1 MGNDNS
7 KVTLENQQLLLQ
19 LQQQAL
25 NNNQNQNQYH
35 ANQQY
40 NIHRQSNSNLPV
52 ISPVELQ
59 QRVMH
64 PTYATQNHQTN
75 QSHNNEQHQ
84 PQHQQHQ
91 QQPRTLMDILH
102 NKKLMSEIEKN
113 PQTKRKFLERLLSEH
128 QHIMTSNQVTRIK
141 QMLDSLP
148 PANNNF
154 QPREHL
160 FASVNNTLPSTT
172 SSSAIGWNEGTTSR
186 DPSSRALERTQQL
199 DSIDALTK
207 HYKTEAE
214 REEAEFKLEEERR
227 RKEFYEKQRHRRSQ
241 YQTKLSEF
249 EKNDVDAL
257 KVFNLKPNYTLDEL
271 KKAFRKQALI
281 YHPDKPTGNDEQ
293 FQFITKCFMLLL
305 EKQKNRE
312 SDKQFTDLKQGSKA
326 YLEDQTKNYSSNTK
340 VSSPVIQKDKFDV
353 KLFNKI
359 YEDNKLWDSNDD
371 GHGSWFSSNDVET
384 PPDELFGRKF
394 NISVFNSAFEEYK
407 ERLNPNAGAI
417 EQYHEPSE
425 LVSCN
430 TGFTEIE
437 LSAKKVDDFSKPLPI
452 AGVGGK
458 GKDLAFTDLKV
469 AYTSR
474 NAFIDPSKVE
484 YKTYK
489 SIDELKRDRGNVRY
503 DMTPEELRVYNMKQM
518 QKQEEEER
526 RQYLVQQ
533 RDNVTADSYSK
544 IHQKMLGY
552 RGNAPS

>member
-19 LQQQAL
+19 LQQQAI
-25 NNNQNQNQYH
+25 NNNHNQNQYNADH
-35 ANQQY
+35 QY
-40 NIHRQSNSNLPV
+40 NIKRQINSNLPV

-64 PTYATQNHQTN
+64 PTYVTQNHQTN
-75 QSHNNEQHQ
+75 KHNNNEEH
-84 PQHQQHQ
+84 H
-91 QQPRTLMDILH
+91 PRTLIDILH

-128 QHIMTSNQVTRIK
+128 QHIMTSNQVIRIK
-141 QMLDSLP
+141 QMLDGLP

-154 QPREHL
+154 QPREQL
-160 FASVNNTLPSTT
+160 FASINNTVPTT
-172 SSSAIGWNEGTTSR
+172 KEIGGIGLNEGTTSR
-186 DPSSRALERTQQL
+186 DSLIRALERTHQL

-214 REEAEFKLEEERR
+214 REEAEFKLEEERY
-227 RKEFYEKQRHRRSQ
+227 RKEFYEKQRKRRSQ

-312 SDKQFTDLKQGSKA
+312 SDKQFTDLKQGSKE
-326 YLEDQTKNYSSNTK
+326 YLEDQTNNNSSNTK
-340 VSSPVIQKDKFDV
+340 VSFPVIQKDKFDV

-359 YEDNKLWDSNDD
+359 YDENKLWDSNDD
-371 GHGSWFSSNDVET
+371 GHGSWFSSNEVES
-384 PPDELFGRKF
+384 PPDELFSSKF

-437 LSAKKVDDFSKPLPI
+437 QSAKKVDDFSKPLTI
-452 AGVGGK
+452 TGVGGK

-489 SIDELKRDRGNVRY
+489 SIDELKRDRGNIRY
-503 DMTPEELRVYNMKQM
+503 DMTSDESRIYNMKQM

>member
-1 MGNDNS
+1 
-7 KVTLENQQLLLQ
+7 
-19 LQQQAL
+19 
-25 NNNQNQNQYH
+25 
-35 ANQQY
+35 
-40 NIHRQSNSNLPV
+40 
-52 ISPVELQ
+52 
-59 QRVMH
+59 
-64 PTYATQNHQTN
+64 
-75 QSHNNEQHQ
+75 
-84 PQHQQHQ
+84 
-91 QQPRTLMDILH
+91 
-102 NKKLMSEIEKN
+102 
-113 PQTKRKFLERLLSEH
+113 
-128 QHIMTSNQVTRIK
+128 
-141 QMLDSLP
+141 
-148 PANNNF
+148 
-154 QPREHL
+154 
-160 FASVNNTLPSTT
+160 
-172 SSSAIGWNEGTTSR
+172 
-186 DPSSRALERTQQL
+186 
-199 DSIDALTK
+199 
-207 HYKTEAE
+207 
-214 REEAEFKLEEERR
+214 
-227 RKEFYEKQRHRRSQ
+227 
-241 YQTKLSEF
+241 
-249 EKNDVDAL
+249 
-257 KVFNLKPNYTLDEL
+257 LKPNYTLEEL

-326 YLEDQTKNYSSNTK
+326 YLEDQNKSYSSQSQSSN
-340 VSSPVIQKDKFDV
+340 SPVVQKDKFDV

-371 GHGSWFSSNDVET
+371 GHGSWFSSNET
-384 PPDELFGRKF
+384 ESQSDELFGRKF

-437 LSAKKVDDFSKPLPI
+437 LGAKKVDDFSKPLPI
-452 AGVGGK
+452 SGVGGK

-474 NAFIDPSKVE
+474 NAFIDPNKVE

>member
-7 KVTLENQQLLLQ
+7 KVSLENQQLLLQ

-25 NNNQNQNQYH
+25 NNQYQHQTQNQIQHQPNY
-35 ANQQY
+35 ANTPRYQK
-40 NIHRQSNSNLPV
+40 SSNLPV
-52 ISPVELQ
+52 ISPAELQ

-64 PTYATQNHQTN
+64 PTHADAYSNIN
-75 QSHNNEQHQ
+75 HNNHNNHE
-84 PQHQQHQ
+84 
-91 QQPRTLMDILH
+91 QPRTLMDILH
-102 NKKLMSEIEKN
+102 NKKLMAEIEKN

-128 QHIMTSNQVTRIK
+128 QHIMTSNQVSRIK
-141 QMLDSLP
+141 HMLDTLP

-154 QPREHL
+154 QPREQV
-160 FASVNNTLPSTT
+160 FASVHDVLPPT
-172 SSSAIGWNEGTTSR
+172 SPTSAIGWNEGTSRR

-227 RKEFYEKQRHRRSQ
+227 RKEFYEKQRQRRTQ
-241 YQTKLSEF
+241 YQSKLTEL
-249 EKNDVDAL
+249 EKNNVDAL
-257 KVFNLKPNYTLDEL
+257 KVFNLKANYTLEEL

-305 EKQKNRE
+305 EKHKNRE
-312 SDKQFTDLKQGSKA
+312 SDRQFNDLKQGSKA
-326 YLEDQTKNYSSNTK
+326 YLEDQNKSYQSQSSN
-340 VSSPVIQKDKFDV
+340 SQSPVIQKDKFDV

-359 YEDNKLWDSNDD
+359 YEENKLWDSNDD
-371 GHGSWFSSNDVET
+371 GHGSWFSSNET
-384 PPDELFGRKF
+384 ETQPDELFGRKF
-394 NISVFNSAFEEYK
+394 NMSVFNSAFEEYK
-407 ERLNPNAGAI
+407 DRLNPNAGAI

-437 LSAKKVDDFSKPLPI
+437 LAAKKIDDFSKPLPI
-452 AGVGGK
+452 AGVGSGK

-474 NAFIDPSKVE
+474 GAFIDPKKVE

-503 DMTPEELRVYNMKQM
+503 DMTPDELRVYNMKQK

-533 RDNVTADSYSK
+533 RDSVTADTYSK

-552 RGNAPS
+552 RGSAPS

>member
-25 NNNQNQNQYH
+25 NNNQNQYH

-40 NIHRQSNSNLPV
+40 NIQRQSNSNLPV
-52 ISPVELQ
+52 ISPAELQ

-75 QSHNNEQHQ
+75 QFHNNEQ
-84 PQHQQHQ
+84 PQHQQH
-91 QQPRTLMDILH
+91 QPRTLMDILH

-141 QMLDSLP
+141 QMLDGLP

-154 QPREHL
+154 QPREQL
-160 FASVNNTLPSTT
+160 FASVSNTLPSTT

-227 RKEFYEKQRHRRSQ
+227 RKEFYEKQRQRRSQ

-452 AGVGGK
+452 TGVGGK

-518 QKQEEEER
+518 QKQEEEEQ

>member
-7 KVTLENQQLLLQ
+7 KITLENQQLLLQ

-25 NNNQNQNQYH
+25 NNQYH
-35 ANQQY
+35 SNQQY
-40 NIHRQSNSNLPV
+40 NTNHHQSNSYPQTNYQGAKLPV
-52 ISPVELQ
+52 ISPAELQ
-59 QRVMH
+59 QRVIH
-64 PTYATQNHQTN
+64 PTHADSYLHSQQK
-75 QSHNNEQHQ
+75 QSNTDK
-84 PQHQQHQ
+84 
-91 QQPRTLMDILH
+91 PRTLMDILH
-102 NKKLMSEIEKN
+102 NKKLMTEIEKN
-113 PQTKRKFLERLLSEH
+113 PQTKRKFLERLLGEH
-128 QHIMTSNQVTRIK
+128 QHIMTSNQVMRIK

-154 QPREHL
+154 QPREQQ
-160 FASVNNTLPSTT
+160 FASIRESPTT
-172 SSSAIGWNEGTTSR
+172 STIGWNEGTTSR
-186 DPSSRALERTQQL
+186 DTSSRALERTQQL

-227 RKEFYEKQRHRRSQ
+227 RKEFYEKQRQRRSQ
-241 YQTKLSEF
+241 YQNKLSEF
-249 EKNDVDAL
+249 EKNNVDAL
-257 KVFNLKPNYTLDEL
+257 KVFNLKPNYTLEEL

-312 SDKQFTDLKQGSKA
+312 SDKQFTDLKHGSKA
-326 YLEDQTKNYSSNTK
+326 YLEDQNKSYSSQSQSSN
-340 VSSPVIQKDKFDV
+340 SPVVQKDKFDV

-371 GHGSWFSSNDVET
+371 GHGSWFSSNET
-384 PPDELFGRKF
+384 ESQSDELFGRKF

-437 LSAKKVDDFSKPLPI
+437 LAAKKVDDFSKPLPI
-452 AGVGGK
+452 SGVGGK

-474 NAFIDPSKVE
+474 NAFIDPNKVE

>member
-25 NNNQNQNQYH
+25 NNNQNQYH

-40 NIHRQSNSNLPV
+40 NIQRQSNSNLPV
-52 ISPVELQ
+52 ISPAELQ

-75 QSHNNEQHQ
+75 QFHNNEQ
-84 PQHQQHQ
+84 PQHQQH
-91 QQPRTLMDILH
+91 QPRTLMDILH

-141 QMLDSLP
+141 QMLDGLP

-154 QPREHL
+154 QPREQL
-160 FASVNNTLPSTT
+160 FASVSNTLPSTT

-186 DPSSRALERTQQL
+186 DPSSRVLERTQQL

-227 RKEFYEKQRHRRSQ
+227 RKEFYEKQRQRRSQ

-452 AGVGGK
+452 TGVGGK

-518 QKQEEEER
+518 QKQEEEEQ

>member
-25 NNNQNQNQYH
+25 NNQYQQHPHIQSNSQYQSNSNQY
-35 ANQQY
+35 
-40 NIHRQSNSNLPV
+40 RKSNLPV
-52 ISPVELQ
+52 ISPAELQ
-59 QRVMH
+59 QRVIH
-64 PTYATQNHQTN
+64 PTQT
-75 QSHNNEQHQ
+75 HQ
-84 PQHQQHQ
+84 PQNNE
-91 QQPRTLMDILH
+91 QPRTLMDILH
-102 NKKLMSEIEKN
+102 NKKLMTEIEKN
-113 PQTKRKFLERLLSEH
+113 PQTKRKFLERLLGEH
-128 QHIMTSNQVTRIK
+128 QHIMTSNQVMRIK

-154 QPREHL
+154 QPREQQ
-160 FASVNNTLPSTT
+160 FASIRDSLVPAT
-172 SSSAIGWNEGTTSR
+172 SAIGWNEGTTRR
-186 DPSSRALERTQQL
+186 DASSRALERTQQL

-227 RKEFYEKQRHRRSQ
+227 RKEFYDKQRQRRSQ
-241 YQTKLSEF
+241 YQNKLSEF
-249 EKNDVDAL
+249 EKNNIDAL
-257 KVFNLKPNYTLDEL
+257 KVFNLNPNYTLEEL

-305 EKQKNRE
+305 EKHKNRE

-326 YLEDQTKNYSSNTK
+326 YLEDQNKNNSSSTK

-359 YEDNKLWDSNDD
+359 YEENKLWDSNDD
-371 GHGSWFSSNDVET
+371 GHGSWFTSNET
-384 PPDELFGRKF
+384 ETQPDELFGRKF

-437 LSAKKVDDFSKPLPI
+437 LAAKKVDDFSKPLPI
-452 AGVGGK
+452 TGVGGK

-474 NAFIDPSKVE
+474 GAFIDPNKVE

>member
-25 NNNQNQNQYH
+25 NNHPNSKY
-35 ANQQY
+35 
-40 NIHRQSNSNLPV
+40 QSHSNHQSKSNLPV
-52 ISPVELQ
+52 ISPAELQ

-64 PTYATQNHQTN
+64 PTQNHQL
-75 QSHNNEQHQ
+75 QNNEQ
-84 PQHQQHQ
+84 PRTNNE
-91 QQPRTLMDILH
+91 QPRTLMDILH
-102 NKKLMSEIEKN
+102 NKKLMAEIEKN
-113 PQTKRKFLERLLSEH
+113 PQTKRKFLERLLGEH
-128 QHIMTSNQVTRIK
+128 QHIMTSTQVMRVK

-154 QPREHL
+154 QPREQQ
-160 FASVNNTLPSTT
+160 FASIRESPAISAPSAT
-172 SSSAIGWNEGTTSR
+172 SAIGWNEGTTRR
-186 DPSSRALERTQQL
+186 DASSRALERTHQL

-227 RKEFYEKQRHRRSQ
+227 RKEFYEKQRQRRSQ
-241 YQTKLSEF
+241 YQNKLSEF
-249 EKNDVDAL
+249 EKNNVDAL
-257 KVFNLKPNYTLDEL
+257 KVFNLNPNYTLDEL

-312 SDKQFTDLKQGSKA
+312 SDKQFTDLKQGSKV
-326 YLEDQTKNYSSNTK
+326 YLEDQNKNYSSK
-340 VSSPVIQKDKFDV
+340 SSNSTGVIQKDKFDV

-359 YEDNKLWDSNDD
+359 YEENKLWDSNDD
-371 GHGSWFSSNDVET
+371 GHGSWFSSNET
-384 PPDELFGRKF
+384 ENQADELFGRKF

-437 LSAKKVDDFSKPLPI
+437 LAAKKVDDFSKPLPI
-452 AGVGGK
+452 SGVGGK

-474 NAFIDPSKVE
+474 NAFIDPNKVE

-503 DMTPEELRVYNMKQM
+503 DMTPEELQVYNMKQR

-533 RDNVTADSYSK
+533 RDSVTADSYSK

-552 RGNAPS
+552 RGNASS

>member
-1 MGNDNS
+1 MIMAPTMG
-7 KVTLENQQLLLQ
+7 
-19 LQQQAL
+19 
-25 NNNQNQNQYH
+25 
-35 ANQQY
+35 
-40 NIHRQSNSNLPV
+40 
-52 ISPVELQ
+52 VELG
-59 QRVMH
+59 RGK
-64 PTYATQNHQTN
+64 P
-75 QSHNNEQHQ
+75 
-84 PQHQQHQ
+84 
-91 QQPRTLMDILH
+91 
-102 NKKLMSEIEKN
+102 
-113 PQTKRKFLERLLSEH
+113 
-128 QHIMTSNQVTRIK
+128 
-141 QMLDSLP
+141 DSYTAAIN
-148 PANNNF
+148 ANL
-154 QPREHL
+154 R
-160 FASVNNTLPSTT
+160 
-172 SSSAIGWNEGTTSR
+172 
-186 DPSSRALERTQQL
+186 
-199 DSIDALTK
+199 
-207 HYKTEAE
+207 
-214 REEAEFKLEEERR
+214 
-227 RKEFYEKQRHRRSQ
+227 
-241 YQTKLSEF
+241 
-249 EKNDVDAL
+249 
-257 KVFNLKPNYTLDEL
+257 
-271 KKAFRKQALI
+271 
-281 YHPDKPTGNDEQ
+281 
-293 FQFITKCFMLLL
+293 
-305 EKQKNRE
+305 
-312 SDKQFTDLKQGSKA
+312 FTDLKQGSKA

-359 YEDNKLWDSNDD
+359 YEENKLWDSNDD

-452 AGVGGK
+452 TGVGGK

-518 QKQEEEER
+518 QKQEEEEQ